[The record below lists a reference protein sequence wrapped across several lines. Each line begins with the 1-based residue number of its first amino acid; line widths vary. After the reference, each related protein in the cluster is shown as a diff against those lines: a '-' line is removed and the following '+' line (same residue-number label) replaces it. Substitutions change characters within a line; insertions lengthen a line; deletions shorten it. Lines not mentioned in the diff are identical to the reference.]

1 MIKFAVTLPK
11 ERWESV
17 EHGVKMLNWEND
29 PYLSNYGLKISSKRA
44 EVKGRVLPA
53 PEPTFA
59 V

>member
-11 ERWESV
+11 ERWEAV
-17 EHGVKMLNWEND
+17 ERGVKMLNWEQD
-29 PYLSNYGLKISSKRA
+29 QYLQNFGLKISSKPA
-44 EVKGRVLPA
+44 VVKGRVLSA